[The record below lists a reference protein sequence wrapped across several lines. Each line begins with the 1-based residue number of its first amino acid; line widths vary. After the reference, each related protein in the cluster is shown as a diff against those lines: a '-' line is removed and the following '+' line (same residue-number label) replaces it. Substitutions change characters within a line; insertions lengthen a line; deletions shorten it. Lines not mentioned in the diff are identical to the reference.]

1 MQGQERFDYIIVGAG
16 SAGCTLAAR
25 LTESGRHRVLLLEAG
40 PRDRDPWI
48 HVPIGYAKLFTRKS
62 VNWMYQTEPG
72 TEWIKRAVPQ
82 PRGKVLGG
90 SSSINGMI
98 YIRGQR
104 EDYDHWRQLGNAGW
118 AYEDILPYFRK
129 AEDQQRGGNEFHGA
143 DGPLSVSDAR
153 DTHPLSEDFIAAAEA
168 QGHQRNDDFN
178 GAGQEGFGHYQ
189 WTTRNGRRCSAAV
202 AYLHPARG
210 RDNLKV
216 VANAH
221 ARRLVFEGR
230 RATGVAYDVKGR
242 ERVAHADGEVLVASG
257 AFNSPQLLQLSGLGP
272 GDLLRRHGIEV
283 IADMPAVGD
292 NLQDHVNAPVIYE
305 LKQAISVNDVY
316 NRLDKRIGA
325 GLSYLL
331 GRRGLLHMGVA
342 YVGGFLRANP
352 RSASPDIQTLV
363 LLFSTTAIGGAPHDY
378 PGCTVVATL
387 LRPESR
393 GTVTI
398 KSADPYAAPA
408 IQPNYLDAESD
419 RETLIAGLKA
429 VRKVAEDPHFAR
441 HTVAERYPG
450 PEVRSDGELIEY
462 LKTMMRTSYH
472 PVGTCRMGPDAG
484 AVVDERLRVRGFE
497 GLRVIDASV
506 MPALVSGNTNAP
518 TIMIAEKGAD
528 MVLADRA
535 A

>member
-1 MQGQERFDYIIVGAG
+1 
-16 SAGCTLAAR
+16 
-25 LTESGRHRVLLLEAG
+25 
-40 PRDRDPWI
+40 
-48 HVPIGYAKLFTRKS
+48 
-62 VNWMYQTEPG
+62 
-72 TEWIKRAVPQ
+72 
-82 PRGKVLGG
+82 
-90 SSSINGMI
+90 
-98 YIRGQR
+98 
-104 EDYDHWRQLGNAGW
+104 
-118 AYEDILPYFRK
+118 
-129 AEDQQRGGNEFHGA
+129 
-143 DGPLSVSDAR
+143 
-153 DTHPLSEDFIAAAEA
+153 
-168 QGHQRNDDFN
+168 
-178 GAGQEGFGHYQ
+178 
-189 WTTRNGRRCSAAV
+189 
-202 AYLHPARG
+202 
-210 RDNLKV
+210 
-216 VANAH
+216 
-221 ARRLVFEGR
+221 
-230 RATGVAYDVKGR
+230 
-242 ERVAHADGEVLVASG
+242 
-257 AFNSPQLLQLSGLGP
+257 
-272 GDLLRRHGIEV
+272 
-283 IADMPAVGD
+283 
-292 NLQDHVNAPVIYE
+292 VIYE
-305 LKQAISVNDVY
+305 LKEAISVNDVY

-419 RETLIAGLKA
+419 RETLVAGLKA

-506 MPALVSGNTNAP
+506 MPTLVSGNTNAP